1 MNTTESLLKGQ
12 ITTANIDAL
21 PFLYKTMLSQENG
34 SDNHNGDNLNN
45 CIANATFFLA
55 NQKIEDSKISQLTQ
69 INIPL
74 ILTDSVHFR

>member
-12 ITTANIDAL
+12 ITTANIDAFPL
-21 PFLYKTMLSQENG
+21 LSQENG